1 MDTTDKKYWACK
13 DIKEQVGSGY
23 GQEAELFFVSLGDSL
38 RNFKR
43 GGT

>member
-13 DIKEQVGSGY
+13 DIKGLVGSGY

-38 RNFKR
+38 RNLER
-43 GGT
+43 GVT